1 MSYVLIVDDD
11 PDGCEIIHRYLQ
23 QSQINSRVSP
33 NGHEALRELLLETPD
48 AIILDVRMPEMDGI
62 SLLEVL
68 RSYLRWD
75 QLPVVIVTAHA
86 SREDLDR
93 AAELGV
99 SHVFQK
105 SNLKL
110 PELLECLRG
119 IMPPQV
125 GGAGG
130 GRKGT

>member
-11 PDGCEIIHRYLQ
+11 PDGCEIIHRFLQ
-23 QSQINSRVSP
+23 QSHINSRFAP
-33 NGHEALRELLLETPD
+33 NGHED
-48 AIILDVRMPEMDGI
+48 AVILDVRMPEMDGI

-86 SREDLDR
+86 NREQLDR

-99 SHVFQK
+99 NHIFQK
-105 SNLKL
+105 SNLQL
-110 PELLECLRG
+110 PDLLSCLQHL
-119 IMPPQV
+119 MPPQV
-125 GGAGG
+125 GTP
-130 GRKGT
+130 RRSNN

>member
-11 PDGCEIIHRYLQ
+11 PDGCEIIHRFLQ
-23 QSQINSRVSP
+23 QSHINSRFAP

-48 AIILDVRMPEMDGI
+48 AVILDVRMPEMDGI

-86 SREDLDR
+86 NREQLDR

-99 SHVFQK
+99 NHIFQK
-105 SNLKL
+105 SNLQL
-110 PELLECLRG
+110 PDLLSCLQHL
-119 IMPPQV
+119 MPPQV
-125 GGAGG
+125 GTP
-130 GRKGT
+130 RRSNN